1 MSSKIEIRKICMTNF
16 LNQLGGFMTDIL
28 IILPN
33 NEEIMSAKKYVATLS
48 VANPKLLL
56 TYWHNSVTMKYS
68 EQIYKNDF
76 EFALNK
82 DYGEDLKENQ
92 ADNAE
97 TILKLIDNLKKT
109 AKELNEKE
117 KATIMKY
124 LQNITKLT
132 ELYHENN

>member
-56 TYWHNSVTMKYS
+56 TYWHNSVTTKY
-68 EQIYKNDF
+68 
-76 EFALNK
+76 
-82 DYGEDLKENQ
+82 
-92 ADNAE
+92 
-97 TILKLIDNLKKT
+97 
-109 AKELNEKE
+109 
-117 KATIMKY
+117 
-124 LQNITKLT
+124 
-132 ELYHENN
+132 

>member
-1 MSSKIEIRKICMTNF
+1 MTNF

-56 TYWHNSVTMKYS
+56 TYWHNSVTTKYQ